1 MAFGQSFCLLRPFE
15 RFIWLLFLK
24 IPEFITEYVDNM
36 WEEITNGG
44 EAFKYCLREELK
56 VIFARKG
63 HLIGKYLILQWSI

>member
-1 MAFGQSFCLLRPFE
+1 M
-15 RFIWLLFLK
+15 RFILLLFLK

-44 EAFKYCLREELK
+44 EAFKYYSREELK

-63 HLIGKYLILQWSI
+63 HLTGKYLILQWSI